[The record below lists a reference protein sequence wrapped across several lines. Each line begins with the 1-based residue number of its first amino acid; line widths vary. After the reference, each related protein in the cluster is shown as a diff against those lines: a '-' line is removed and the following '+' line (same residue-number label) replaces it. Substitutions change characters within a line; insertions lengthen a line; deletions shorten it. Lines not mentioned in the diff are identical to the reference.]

1 MRRCADGRSS
11 LISTGWPK
19 GAYRNS
25 LENPEPV
32 PTGQVIDMRVPMVAT
47 SYMVARRHRIRV
59 SVSCSDFP
67 RIFPTRTNP
76 VIRVYSGGR
85 RGSHVRIPIV
95 PPAKNNNNHFEVRRP
110 DLTINRSPLAV
121 AMTPR
126 WTIERDLASG
136 RVSVVTGSHQQSN
149 MINGG
154 SMEMNHIA
162 RASVTDAQPQGAAV
176 DGNTVIAMTLPSVG
190 KVIVKTT
197 SWIGQDGMSLTG
209 EISIEDKV
217 IFEKHWRK

>member
-1 MRRCADGRSS
+1 
-11 LISTGWPK
+11 
-19 GAYRNS
+19 
-25 LENPEPV
+25 
-32 PTGQVIDMRVPMVAT
+32 
-47 SYMVARRHRIRV
+47 
-59 SVSCSDFP
+59 
-67 RIFPTRTNP
+67 
-76 VIRVYSGGR
+76 
-85 RGSHVRIPIV
+85 
-95 PPAKNNNNHFEVRRP
+95 
-110 DLTINRSPLAV
+110 
-121 AMTPR
+121 
-126 WTIERDLASG
+126 
-136 RVSVVTGSHQQSN
+136 

-162 RASVTDAQPQGAAV
+162 RAAVTDAQPQGAAV

>member
-1 MRRCADGRSS
+1 
-11 LISTGWPK
+11 
-19 GAYRNS
+19 
-25 LENPEPV
+25 
-32 PTGQVIDMRVPMVAT
+32 
-47 SYMVARRHRIRV
+47 
-59 SVSCSDFP
+59 
-67 RIFPTRTNP
+67 

-149 MINGG
+149 MLNGG